1 MNVESLL
8 HISTTCTKYGT
19 NNIQCHIAKK
29 LKNTYTVPTR
39 FNCTYRPG
47 NICKIELILEE
58 ASAWNVRKEVT
69 QKAEKY
75 IKSGHDPVDAY
86 HFAYEDCTQQ

>member
-1 MNVESLL
+1 MNRGE
-8 HISTTCTKYGT
+8 ISPILFYIKTQFMKLDLTLE
-19 NNIQCHIAKK
+19 QKK
-29 LKNTYTVPTR
+29 E
-39 FNCTYRPG
+39 
-47 NICKIELILEE
+47 IELILEE